1 MSLSIRDVAL
11 VTPLSLSIL
20 AAIPV
25 AAASSGSEE
34 SQAGLMSL
42 PVYGMLTGALIVAAY
57 WALDYGIK
65 RAAEKR
71 LPGEV
76 LHP

>member
-1 MSLSIRDVAL
+1 MALSIRDVAL
-11 VTPLSLSIL
+11 VAPLSLSIL
-20 AAIPV
+20 AAIP
-25 AAASSGSEE
+25 AAASSGSKEANA
-34 SQAGLMSL
+34 SLMTL
-42 PVYGMLTGALIVAAY
+42 PVYGMLIGTLIIAAA
-57 WALDYGIK
+57 WAIDYGIN